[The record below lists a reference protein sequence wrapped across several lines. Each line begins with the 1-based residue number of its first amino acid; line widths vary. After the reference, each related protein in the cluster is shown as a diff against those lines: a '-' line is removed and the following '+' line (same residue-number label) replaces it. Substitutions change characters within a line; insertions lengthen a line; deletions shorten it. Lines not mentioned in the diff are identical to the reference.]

1 MISADAIKDRA
12 RTIGFD
18 LVGVAPATALPELTR
33 LREWL
38 DHGYAGEMIYLHK
51 SADTR
56 ADIRKFL
63 PSARSVIVTGTV
75 YYTDGGPN
83 RLRQGDGGLAEP
95 FAGAEGPPLHE
106 IFDDAGPKG
115 APLHERSDQISIARY
130 AWGEDYH
137 IVLAER
143 LESLVNWMREQHGA
157 PFDAAIFVDK
167 HHVQERVF
175 ATYAGLGWIG
185 KNTCLINPTLGSYL
199 FLAGIATSLEL
210 TPDQGVA
217 DQCGSCTLCIDSCP
231 TGALIDP
238 YVMDATRCISYLT
251 IELGGAIPEH
261 QRAGI
266 GNHAF
271 GCDICQDVCPWNLA
285 PLATLDEAWA
295 PRAGRAAPKAAELW
309 QRSDQQL
316 HALVKGS
323 AMTRTT
329 LSRLRRNLAVTLGNS
344 GDERMVEV
352 LDRAGGD
359 RRGAAPSAETPLV
372 QEHARWAKAK
382 LKALDSAAPGHAGDG

>member
-1 MISADAIKDRA
+1 MISSQSIRERA
-12 RTIGFD
+12 SEIGFD

-38 DHGYAGEMIYLHK
+38 DQGYAGEMIYLHK

-63 PSARSVIVTGTV
+63 PSARSVIVTGSV
-75 YYTDGGPN
+75 YYTGGSEASA
-83 RLRQGDGGLAEP
+83 Q
-95 FAGAEGPPLHE
+95 AGQQQ
-106 IFDDAGPKG
+106 DAV
-115 APLHERSDQISIARY
+115 SIARY
-130 AWGEDYH
+130 AWGDDYH
-137 IVLAER
+137 TVLAER
-143 LESLVNWMREQHGA
+143 LDSLVDWMRAQHGA
-157 PFDAAIFVDK
+157 AFDAAIFVDK

-175 ATYAGLGWIG
+175 AKYAGLGWIG

-210 TPDQGVA
+210 SADQAVA

-231 TGALIDP
+231 TGALVDP

-266 GNHAF
+266 GNHVF

-295 PRAGRAAPKAAELW
+295 PRGGRAAPRAAELW

-344 GDERMVEV
+344 GDERMVDV
-352 LDRAGGD
+352 LERASGGS
-359 RRGAAPSAETPLV
+359 RRAAPSAETPLV
-372 QEHARWAKAK
+372 REHVRWAKGK
-382 LKALDSAAPGHAGDG
+382 LRGEG

>member
-1 MISADAIKDRA
+1 MISSQSIRDRA
-12 RTIGFD
+12 REIGFD
-18 LVGVAPATALPELTR
+18 LVGIAPAAALPELAR

-38 DHGYAGEMIYLHK
+38 DQGYAGEMIYLHN

-63 PSARSVIVTGTV
+63 PSSRSVIVTGTV
-75 YYTDGGPN
+75 YYTDAPGGPH
-83 RLRQGDGGLAEP
+83 RHRP
-95 FAGAEGPPLHE
+95 
-106 IFDDAGPKG
+106 DDA
-115 APLHERSDQISIARY
+115 SDEVSIARY

-143 LESLVNWMREQHGA
+143 LDALVNWMREQHDA

-175 ATYAGLGWIG
+175 AKYAGLGWIG

-199 FLAGIATSLEL
+199 LLAGVATSLEL
-210 TPDQGVA
+210 APDEAIA

-231 TGALIDP
+231 TGALVDP

-271 GCDICQDVCPWNLA
+271 GCDICQDVCPFNLA
-285 PLATLDEAWA
+285 PLATLDDAWA
-295 PRAGRAAPKAAELW
+295 PRAGRAAPRAAELW

-316 HALVKGS
+316 NALVKGS

-329 LSRLRRNLAVTLGNS
+329 LSRLRRNLAVTMGNS
-344 GDERMVEV
+344 GDERMVDV
-352 LDRAGGD
+352 LDRAGGG
-359 RRGAAPSAETPLV
+359 RRRAAPSAETPLV
-372 QEHARWAKAK
+372 QEHVRWAKEK
-382 LKALDSAAPGHAGDG
+382 LTGRTVSNT

>member
-1 MISADAIKDRA
+1 MISSQSIRERA
-12 RTIGFD
+12 SEIGFD

-38 DHGYAGEMIYLHK
+38 DQGYAGEMIYLHK

-63 PSARSVIVTGTV
+63 PSARSVIVTGSV
-75 YYTDGGPN
+75 YYTGGSEASA
-83 RLRQGDGGLAEP
+83 Q
-95 FAGAEGPPLHE
+95 AGEE
-106 IFDDAGPKG
+106 QDAV
-115 APLHERSDQISIARY
+115 SIARY
-130 AWGEDYH
+130 AWGDDYH

-143 LESLVNWMREQHGA
+143 LDSLADWMRAQHGA

-175 ATYAGLGWIG
+175 AKYAGLGWIG

-210 TPDQGVA
+210 SADQAVA

-231 TGALIDP
+231 TGALVDP

-266 GNHAF
+266 GDHVF

-295 PRAGRAAPKAAELW
+295 PRAGRAAPRAAELW
-309 QRSDQQL
+309 QRSDQHL

-344 GDERMVEV
+344 GDERMVDV
-352 LDRAGGD
+352 LERAGGGS
-359 RRGAAPSAETPLV
+359 RRAARSAETPLV
-372 QEHARWAKAK
+372 REHVRWAKER
-382 LKALDSAAPGHAGDG
+382 LRGEG